1 MRPRNKYEAEIVRMS
16 EKLPAL
22 TAKQKQYA
30 FENCFKHIGY
40 RCKDSVWCTCC
51 GGEFAL
57 AGGDVP
63 PMLVSIEGKVTCPYC
78 GRELEVEQSRK
89 KKTGVMS
96 NYAVLCCVRGD
107 FQVIRQFYVEKSA
120 IKPSQFPDNHWR
132 KTEPIWTCITEVV
145 QNWINL
151 TTGKHTVIARP
162 CVGMTSYEDNWDTN
176 APMSIKGNEWDS
188 KYNYLQDVFIP
199 GSRLSSKLR
208 KLGLFLPAVEF
219 SMPRL
224 IKSLLFDNEAEI
236 LLKNGQFSILH
247 EKLRRGW
254 GPFGGD
260 YWHAERIAIRNR
272 YIVTDA
278 SMWLDYLRLLTRFG
292 KDTHNAY
299 YVCPASL
306 KEAHDTYVRKAQRER
321 EKQDAERKRKQ
332 AMNNE
337 AKYLKTHG
345 MYFGVCF
352 SDGKLSASVIQ
363 SVAEMA
369 EEGSA
374 MHHCVFECGYYNK
387 KDSLILSVK
396 DSEGNRVE
404 TVEVSLKTFE
414 ILQSRA
420 KCNGTSPQHRQILNL
435 VNKNM
440 DLIRQIKEQHTTNQS
455 KQQTINKQSA

>member
-1 MRPRNKYEAEIVRMS
+1 
-16 EKLPAL
+16 
-22 TAKQKQYA
+22 
-30 FENCFKHIGY
+30 
-40 RCKDSVWCTCC
+40 
-51 GGEFAL
+51 
-57 AGGDVP
+57 
-63 PMLVSIEGKVTCPYC
+63 
-78 GRELEVEQSRK
+78 
-89 KKTGVMS
+89 
-96 NYAVLCCVRGD
+96 VRGN
-107 FQVIRQFYVEKSA
+107 FQVVRQFMIVKSIYRTSYYA
-120 IKPSQFPDNHWR
+120 KKITYQRFPYYH
-132 KTEPIWTCITEVV
+132 IHEVV
-145 QNWINL
+145 QNWIDL
-151 TTGKHTVIARP
+151 SEDKPKITVIARP
-162 CVGMTSYEDNWDTN
+162 VNNMNGYYIDQWCFFK
-176 APMSIKGNEWDS
+176 PMEIRSNVDDG
-188 KYNYLQDVFIP
+188 KYRIGTDFYLP
-199 GSRLSSKLR
+199 ESRLHSKLR

-278 SMWLDYLRLLTRFG
+278 SMWLDYLRLLTQFG

-299 YVCPASL
+299 YVCPANL
-306 KEAHDTYVRKAQRER
+306 QEVHDTYVRKAQRER
-321 EKQDAERKRKQ
+321 EKQDAERRRKQ

-374 MHHCVFECGYYNK
+374 MHHCVFESGYYNR

-420 KCNGTSPQHRQILNL
+420 KCNGTSPWHRQILNL

-455 KQQTINKQSA
+455 KQLTINKQTA